1 MKLSVVIVN
10 FNVKYYL
17 EQTICSV
24 YRAAR
29 NLELDVWVVR
39 KINWHGYRVLVLLSA
54 SQDARSEEERMRQ
67 INKQVKSTAFAAILF
82 TLL

>member
-1 MKLSVVIVN
+1 MWNKSAADKKQSIMKLSVVIVN

-29 NLELDVWVVR
+29 NLELDV
-39 KINWHGYRVLVLLSA
+39 
-54 SQDARSEEERMRQ
+54 
-67 INKQVKSTAFAAILF
+67 
-82 TLL
+82 